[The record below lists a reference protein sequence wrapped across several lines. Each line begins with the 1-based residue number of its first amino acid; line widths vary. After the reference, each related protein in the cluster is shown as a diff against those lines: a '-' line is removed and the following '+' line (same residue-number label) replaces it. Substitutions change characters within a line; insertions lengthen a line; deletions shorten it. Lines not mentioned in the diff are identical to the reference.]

1 KGTVAFA
8 CDSPLNIDFA
18 GQRPPFQGV
27 LRPET
32 NQYTPQN
39 RKFCGG
45 AVVNFSF
52 ATAPFCHIQA

>member
-1 KGTVAFA
+1 M
-8 CDSPLNIDFA
+8 NIDFA

-39 RKFCGG
+39 RKFCGWDV
-45 AVVNFSF
+45 ANFSF
-52 ATAPFCHIQA
+52 AASFFHSD

>member
-1 KGTVAFA
+1 M
-8 CDSPLNIDFA
+8 NIDFA

-39 RKFCGG
+39 RKCCGW
-45 AVVNFSF
+45 AVANEKF
-52 ATAPFCHIQA
+52 ATAHSFFDCFY